1 MAKLNWSEIETVLLD
16 MDGTLLDLHFDTFFW
31 LTLVPQK
38 IALKHSISLEQANA
52 IMAKELA
59 KVQGHIQWYCLDYW
73 SELLDL
79 DIATMKYE
87 VDHLIALREDTLPF
101 LDALKQSG
109 RRVILLTNAHQG
121 SLSLKLERTK
131 LDEHIDEIVSTHQ
144 YGVPKEYQS
153 LWQKVHQDYGFM
165 PAKTLFVDDS
175 VPILY
180 AAQTFGIEHLLGV
193 ENPDSQKPHNVI
205 EAFPSVSDY
214 RVLLSDITEHSV

>member
-38 IALKHSISLEQANA
+38 IAQKQAITLEQANA
-52 IMAKELA
+52 LMAKELA

-87 VDHLIALREDTLPF
+87 VEHLIALREDTLPF
-101 LDALKQSG
+101 LNALKTSG

-153 LWQKVHQDYGFM
+153 LWQQVHSDYGFI

-175 VPILY
+175 VPILH
-180 AAQTFGIEHLLGV
+180 AAQTYGIGHLLGV
-193 ENPDSQKPHNVI
+193 ENPDSHKPHNAI
-205 EAFPSVSDY
+205 EAFPSVNDY
-214 RVLLSDITEHSV
+214 RVLLSDIKTPFG

>member
-52 IMAKELA
+52 VMAKELA

-109 RRVILLTNAHQG
+109 RRVILLTNAQQG

-131 LDEHIDEIVSTHQ
+131 LDEHIDEIAIVMIEC
-144 YGVPKEYQS
+144 PNRKPR
-153 LWQKVHQDYGFM
+153 DCR
-165 PAKTLFVDDS
+165 
-175 VPILY
+175 
-180 AAQTFGIEHLLGV
+180 GIML
-193 ENPDSQKPHNVI
+193 
-205 EAFPSVSDY
+205 
-214 RVLLSDITEHSV
+214 